1 MDLEPGSWVVSVSQI
16 LVILM
21 RRVWIV
27 MLALLTTVIVAGGVL
42 LFVPGRYDAVA
53 SASIDPGNVDP
64 ISEISSGLGTIGL
77 MQGNILSLV
86 TSERVAVDVV
96 KRLNLTDNPAVQAN
110 FRRSPSFGRESI
122 EEWMAGGLLKG
133 VDPKFIL
140 GTNVL
145 AIKYKSSDPNQASL
159 IANAFLAATIDGSV
173 AMKAAEADQTA
184 RWFAPQLDEL
194 RKELDAAR
202 AALRAFQ
209 SKANMVAPTAGGP
222 DKETNQY
229 MAIGAELSNATAA
242 LTALQSRLT
251 SGSTDLSN
259 DPSDP
264 DLQILSG
271 LKEKLSSAEAEMAA
285 AKGALGANNPKM
297 VAQQANIA
305 TLRKQM
311 SDSTEKMRQ
320 HLKERIA
327 TMQTQIASLG
337 TEQDQAQKVLIDIQ
351 AQRDRL
357 QQLQHDVEFRADE
370 LSARER
376 AAEQAK
382 LKSKLTFSDMTV
394 LDKASPPVDP
404 AFPKPFV
411 VMPVGIAAGLALG
424 LILALLAEAADRRVR
439 FPVDLEYAAPAP
451 FLGSIGNGGRAKARI
466 GSSRRALLRPA

>member
-1 MDLEPGSWVVSVSQI
+1 VSVSQI
-16 LVILM
+16 LVILL
-21 RRVWIV
+21 RRAWIV
-27 MLALLTTVIVAGGVL
+27 VLALLTTVIVAGGVL

-53 SASIDPGNVDP
+53 TASIDPGNVDP
-64 ISEISSGLGTIGL
+64 ISEMSTGLGTIGL
-77 MQGNILSLV
+77 MQGNILSLI
-86 TSERVAVDVV
+86 TSERVALDVV
-96 KRLNLTDNPAVQAN
+96 RRLNLTDNPAVQAN
-110 FRRSPSFGRESI
+110 FRKSSSFGRESI
-122 EEWMAGGLLKG
+122 EEWMAAGLVKN

-145 AIKYKSSDPNQASL
+145 SIKYKSGDPNQAAL
-159 IANAFLAATIDGSV
+159 IANAFLASTIDGSV

-194 RKELDAAR
+194 RKELDGAR
-202 AALRAFQ
+202 VALREFQ
-209 SKANMVAPTAGGP
+209 AKTNMVAPSPTGG

-229 MAIGAELSNATAA
+229 MAIAQELTGARAG

-271 LKEKLSSAEAEMAA
+271 LKEKLSTAEADIAA
-285 AKGALGANNPKM
+285 AKGVLGPNNPKM
-297 VAQQANIA
+297 MAQQANIA
-305 TLRKQM
+305 TLHKQIG
-311 SDSTEKMRQ
+311 DATDKMRT

-327 TMQTQIASLG
+327 TVQTQIGSL
-337 TEQDQAQKVLIDIQ
+337 EQEQAQAQKSLIDIQ

-357 QQLQHDVEFRADE
+357 GQLERDVAFRAEE
-370 LSARER
+370 LNARER

-394 LDKASPPVDP
+394 LDKAFPPVEP
-404 AFPKPFV
+404 AFPKPFI

-439 FPVDLEYAAPAP
+439 FPADLEYAAPAP
-451 FLGSIGNGGRAKARI
+451 FLGTLGSAGRSKPRLGA
-466 GSSRRALLRPA
+466 SRRSLRPA

>member
-1 MDLEPGSWVVSVSQI
+1 MSVSQI

-21 RRVWIV
+21 RRAWIV
-27 MLALLTTVIVAGGVL
+27 MLALLTTVIVAGAVL

-64 ISEISSGLGTIGL
+64 ISEMSSGLGVIGL
-77 MQGNILSLV
+77 IQGNILSLV
-86 TSERVAVDVV
+86 TSQRVAVDVV

-110 FRRSPSFGRESI
+110 FRKSPSFGRESI
-122 EEWMAGGLLKG
+122 EEWMADGLQRS

-145 AIKYKSSDPNQASL
+145 TIKYKSGDPNQASL

-184 RWFAPQLDEL
+184 RWFSPQLDEL
-194 RKELDAAR
+194 RKELDDAR
-202 AALRAFQ
+202 SALRAFQ
-209 SKANMVAPTAGGP
+209 AKANMVLPTAGGP

-229 MAIGAELSNATAA
+229 MAIGSELSSARAG

-264 DLQILSG
+264 DLQMLSG
-271 LKEKLSSAEAEMAA
+271 LKEKLSTAEAELAA
-285 AKGALGANNPKM
+285 AKGALGPNNPKM
-297 VAQQANIA
+297 MAQQANMA
-305 TLRKQM
+305 TVRKQM
-311 SDSTEKMRQ
+311 SDATERMRQ
-320 HLKERIA
+320 HLKDRIGLA
-327 TMQTQIASLG
+327 QTQIASLEA
-337 TEQDQAQKVLIDIQ
+337 EQQQAQKVLIDIQ

-357 QQLQHDVEFRADE
+357 GQLQRDVEFRAEE
-370 LSARER
+370 LNARER
-376 AAEQAK
+376 VAEQAK
-382 LKSKLTFSDMTV
+382 LKSKLTFSDMTP
-394 LDKASPPVDP
+394 LDKAFPPVDP

-451 FLGSIGNGGRAKARI
+451 FLGSIGNTGRAKGRI
-466 GSSRRALLRPA
+466 GASRRALRAA